1 MKITQPETPVL
12 IFRNFST
19 CALNFNSFFSPLRPF
34 FLLLFFFFADTVWY
48 PPGPVLP
55 NGSQGIEFW
64 PLSGIGISFM
74 QKVRFSIEIGF
85 GILKKVWICQFNFKN
100 AKTKIRFFCL
110 DGCVLTGV
118 KPKPKRIGKN
128 KTDHWSVFGIGK
140 TDRDWFGFW
149 FTTGLDQMGNSIAIF
164 RSTHH
169 TLGFST
175 TGQGVLI

>member
-85 GILKKVWICQFNFKN
+85 GILKKSGFVNLILKMLKQKSG
-100 AKTKIRFFCL
+100 FFA
-110 DGCVLTGV
+110 LTDV
-118 KPKPKRIGKN
+118 Y
-128 KTDHWSVFGIGK
+128 
-140 TDRDWFGFW
+140 
-149 FTTGLDQMGNSIAIF
+149 
-164 RSTHH
+164 
-169 TLGFST
+169 
-175 TGQGVLI
+175 